1 MQDIRTLNMDNLIE
15 FIKEIQEPSFRA
27 KQISEWLWKKNVV
40 NFEGMKNI
48 PLSLQK
54 KLSENFSLTKLQI
67 VTEQKS
73 RDKTLKFK
81 LKLYDNNDIEMVL
94 IPSGKRITVCV
105 SSQAG
110 CVLGCLFCATGNM
123 GFVRNLTAYEIYE
136 QIILANELAQKN
148 YNLKLSNIVI
158 MGMGEPLL
166 NLDNVC
172 DAISRVISNQGMAM
186 SPSRITLSTAG
197 IEDKIRDLTDRNMGI
212 HFAISLH
219 SANELKRKQL
229 MPIAKNNSLSDIS
242 KALVYYHEKT
252 KERITIEYLLLANI
266 NDSLEDAQE
275 LALFCKKFPVKVN
288 IIEYN
293 HNPNMSFEHASKKQ
307 TDEFAAFLLS
317 KNMLVQVRNSRG
329 NDIDAACGQLAVKNI
344 IQ

>member
-1 MQDIRTLNMDNLIE
+1 MQDIRNLNMDGLLE
-15 FIKEIQEPSFRA
+15 FVKGIQEPSFRA
-27 KQISEWLWKKNVV
+27 KQISEWLWKKNVTD
-40 NFEGMKNI
+40 FEAMKNI
-48 PLSLQK
+48 PASLQK
-54 KLSENFSLTKLQI
+54 KLAENFSLTKLNI

-73 RDKTLKFK
+73 RDKTIKYK
-81 LKLYDNNDIEMVL
+81 LELYDHHHIEMVL
-94 IPSGKRITVCV
+94 IPSSKRTTVCI

-110 CVLGCLFCATGNM
+110 CALGCRFCATGSM
-123 GFVRNLTAYEIYE
+123 GFVRNLTEYEIYE
-136 QIILANELAQKN
+136 QIILANELSHKN
-148 YNLKLSNIVI
+148 HNAKLSNIVI

-172 DAISRVISNQGMAM
+172 NAISRVISEQGMSM

-197 IEDKIRDLTDRNMGI
+197 IKDEIKKLADRNMGI

-229 MPIAKNNSLSDIS
+229 MPVAINNSLSDIAD
-242 KALVYYHEKT
+242 ALVYYHEKT

-275 LALFCKKFPVKVN
+275 LAIFCRKFPVKVN
-288 IIEYN
+288 IIGYN
-293 HNPNMSFEHASKKQ
+293 HNPNMSFRRASKEQ
-307 TDEFAAFLLS
+307 TDEFVAFLLS

-329 NDIDAACGQLAVKNI
+329 NDIDAACGQLAIKNGI
-344 IQ
+344 